1 MRKFSAGG
9 EKLLNIF
16 SFLIYIFALFLM
28 KITGF
33 FSYSFLV
40 RLGKFL
46 GNILYI
52 FPCFGRLC
60 YQNVHAAFPEKSKEE
75 AKDIARK
82 SLQSLAL
89 TCLEFLWI
97 RSNEDEWVKMLDLTD
112 ADEVAKMGLACLPEG
127 KGAIFVTPHLGNW
140 EISGKLL
147 AQVYKFPMAT
157 VARTSRNPY
166 LDKLI
171 SGGRS
176 SSGNVEII
184 YAKGGAKGMKS
195 ALNKGKTL
203 GILIDQNVKLRHG
216 GIFVNMFGLPIPVS
230 RAPAVLGRTQNR
242 FFAVGASFR
251 QENGTFK
258 VYLKTLPK
266 PAKDYES
273 DEELIQA
280 LTDISEELIR
290 MAPEQYLWMYKRFQY
305 IPEGTPQEAVQRFPS
320 YAKRPNKHFYT
331 NNPLVLGRRK
341 KED

>member
-1 MRKFSAGG
+1 MI
-9 EKLLNIF
+9 NIL
-16 SFLIYIFALFLM
+16 SFLVYIFTLLLT
-28 KITGF
+28 KIAGF
-33 FSYSFLV
+33 FSYPFIV
-40 RLGKFL
+40 KTGKFM

-52 FPCFGRLC
+52 FPCFGNLC
-60 YQNVHAAFPEKSKEE
+60 YQNVHAAFPEKSKKE

-97 RSNEDEWVKMLDLTD
+97 RSHEEEWVKMLDLTG
-112 ADEVAKMGLACLPEG
+112 ADQVAMAGVESLKEG

-140 EISGKLL
+140 EVSGKLL
-147 AQVYKFPMAT
+147 AQVYKMPMAT
-157 VARTSRNPY
+157 VVRTSRNPY

-176 SSGNVEII
+176 STGNVEII
-184 YAKGGAKGMKS
+184 YAKGGAKGMKK
-195 ALNKGKTL
+195 ALDNGRTL

-216 GIFVNMFGLPIPVS
+216 GVFVNMFGLPIPVS

-266 PAKDYES
+266 PAKEYES
-273 DEELIQA
+273 DEALIQA

-305 IPEGTPQEAVQRFPS
+305 IPEGTAEEAVKRFPS

-331 NNPLVLGRRK
+331 NNAWELGRK
-341 KED
+341 K